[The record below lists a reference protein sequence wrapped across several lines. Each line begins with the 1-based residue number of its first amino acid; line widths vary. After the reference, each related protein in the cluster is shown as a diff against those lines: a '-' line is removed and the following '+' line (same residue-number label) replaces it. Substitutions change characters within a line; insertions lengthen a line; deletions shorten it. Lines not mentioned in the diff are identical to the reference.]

1 MTKAIEDMDNEY
13 RYTFEKG
20 SRKHICPECGKKRFV
35 RYVDT
40 KTGEYLPEQYGR
52 CDREANC
59 GYHLNPYQDGYSK
72 MIWGRENGNSIVIPT
87 RWKPPTTRKVQQPPA
102 KPVYFNF
109 EAFKRTLRPE
119 HYENNIFIQ
128 NLFGRVQFP
137 FDPADVTRVIELYR
151 LGTVSAGYRS
161 GAVTFPFIDIDGNVR
176 AVQVKQFDE
185 ANHTTGTDFLHSIL
199 AKYYNDIGKQ
209 LPEWLEAYMSQDKKV
224 SCLFGEHLLNKFP
237 SNRIALVEA
246 PKTAIYGTLYF
257 GLPET
262 PDQYLWIAV
271 YNKSSFSLDK
281 VKPLQGRFVDVFPD
295 LSKDGG
301 TFREWEAKAKE
312 FERQL
317 PGTQFKMYDFLEH
330 EALETDRVNGEDIA
344 DYLTKL
350 DWRSFRSRKVKRE
363 AEVSQPKIDPVVSQP
378 EALETVKADP
388 VQVEA
393 DELER
398 WFDGTRLP
406 NKAIAIA
413 RDYIV
418 CEPDRFVRCSI
429 RAIRSGKWNT
439 RAHLERLQQLRGALL
454 K

>member
-1 MTKAIEDMDNEY
+1 MDNEY
-13 RYTFEKG
+13 RYTFDKG

-87 RWKPPTTRKVQQPPA
+87 RWKPPTTRKVQQPPV
-102 KPVYFNF
+102 KPIYFDF

-199 AKYYNDIGKQ
+199 ARHYNDIGKQ
-209 LPEWLEAYMSQDKKV
+209 LPEWLEAYMSQEKKV

-330 EALETDRVNGEDIA
+330 EALEADRVNGEDIA

-363 AEVSQPKIDPVVSQP
+363 AEVSQRKTNPVVSQP

-398 WFDGTRLP
+398 CFRRMKLP
-406 NKAIAIA
+406 CTPVDITPNYTI
-413 RDYIV
+413 
-418 CEPDRFVRCSI
+418 CEPDRYVRGAI

-439 RAHLERLQQLRGALL
+439 RAHLERLQQVRGALL

>member
-1 MTKAIEDMDNEY
+1 MDNEY
-13 RYTFEKG
+13 RYTFDKG

-87 RWKPPTTRKVQQPPA
+87 RWKPPTTRKVQQPPV
-102 KPVYFNF
+102 KPIYFDF

-199 AKYYNDIGKQ
+199 ARHYNDIGKQ
-209 LPEWLEAYMSQDKKV
+209 LPEWLEAYMSQEKKV

-330 EALETDRVNGEDIA
+330 EALEADRVNGEDIA

-363 AEVSQPKIDPVVSQP
+363 AEVSQRKTNPVVSQP

-398 WFDGTRLP
+398 CFRRMKLP
-406 NKAIAIA
+406 CTPVDITPNYTI
-413 RDYIV
+413 
-418 CEPDRFVRCSI
+418 CEPDRYVRGAI

>member
-13 RYTFEKG
+13 RYIFEKG

-87 RWKPPTTRKVQQPPA
+87 RWKPPTTRKVQQPPV
-102 KPVYFNF
+102 KPIYFDF

-199 AKYYNDIGKQ
+199 ARHYNDIGKQ
-209 LPEWLEAYMSQDKKV
+209 LPEWLETYMSQDKKV

-330 EALETDRVNGEDIA
+330 EALEEDRVNGEDIA

-363 AEVSQPKIDPVVSQP
+363 AEVSQPKTNPVVSQP

-398 WFDGTRLP
+398 WFDSIQLP
-406 NKAIAIA
+406 DHSMDITPYYTI
-413 RDYIV
+413 
-418 CEPDRFVRCSI
+418 CEPDKYVRGAF
-429 RAIRSGKWNT
+429 RAIRSGKWDT
-439 RAHLERLQQLRGALL
+439 MAHLERLQQLWVALL

>member
-13 RYTFEKG
+13 RYIFEKG

-87 RWKPPTTRKVQQPPA
+87 RWKPPTTRKVQQPPV
-102 KPVYFNF
+102 KPIYFDF

-199 AKYYNDIGKQ
+199 ARHYNDIGKQ

-224 SCLFGEHLLNKFP
+224 SCLFGEHLLDKFP

-330 EALETDRVNGEDIA
+330 EALEADRVNGEDIA

-363 AEVSQPKIDPVVSQP
+363 AEVSQPKTNPVVSQP

-398 WFDGTRLP
+398 CFRRMKLP
-406 NKAIAIA
+406 CTPVDITPYYTI
-413 RDYIV
+413 
-418 CEPDRFVRCSI
+418 CEPDRYVRGAF
-429 RAIRSGKWNT
+429 RAIRSGKYDT
-439 RAHLERLQQLRGALL
+439 AAHLERLQQLRGALL

>member
-1 MTKAIEDMDNEY
+1 MNNEY
-13 RYTFEKG
+13 RFIFEKG

-35 RYVDT
+35 RYIDT

-72 MIWGRENGNSIVIPT
+72 MIWDKENGKRSSFPI

-102 KPVYFNF
+102 EPVYFNF
-109 EAFKRTLRPE
+109 EAFKRTLQPE
-119 HYENNIFIQ
+119 FYENNVFIQ
-128 NLFGRVQFP
+128 NLFNRVPYP
-137 FDPADVTRVIELYR
+137 FDPAEVTKVIEFYR
-151 LGTVSAGYRS
+151 LGTIPGGYRA
-161 GAVTFPFIDIDGNVR
+161 GAVTFPFIDIKGNVR

-185 ANHTTGTDFLHSIL
+185 TNHTTGTDFLHSLL
-199 AKYYNDIGKQ
+199 AKHYSNNGRQ
-209 LPEWLEAYMSQDKKV
+209 QPEWLETYMNQEKKV

-262 PDQYLWIAV
+262 PDQYLWLAV

-317 PGTQFKMYDFLEH
+317 PGTQFKMYDFLEL
-330 EALETDRVNGEDIA
+330 EALEADRVNGEDIA
-344 DYLTKL
+344 DYLIKL
-350 DWRSFRSRKVKRE
+350 DWRLFRSREVKRE
-363 AEVSQPKIDPVVSQP
+363 AEVSQPKTNPVVSQP

-393 DELER
+393 DELEK
-398 WFDGTRLP
+398 WFDSIQLP
-406 NKAIAIA
+406 DHSVDITPYYTI
-413 RDYIV
+413 
-418 CEPDRFVRCSI
+418 CEPDRYVRGAF
-429 RAIRSGKWNT
+429 RAIRSGKWDT
-439 RAHLERLQQLRGALL
+439 RAHLERLQQLRVALL